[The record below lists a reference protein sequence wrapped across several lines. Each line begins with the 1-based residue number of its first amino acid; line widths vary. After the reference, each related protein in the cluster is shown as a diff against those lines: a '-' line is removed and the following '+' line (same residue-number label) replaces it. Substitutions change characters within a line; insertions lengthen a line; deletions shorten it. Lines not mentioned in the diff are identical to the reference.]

1 MLGRCFCRWQQ
12 IVIYLKKPIVFASQ
26 SLCCSHCVAVIA
38 LQSLRCSGDR
48 LSIVNRLDR
57 SWVWLGSLPAFLMK
71 IRLLMPSV
79 LDKRNLVPLRPIDS
93 RDEFRSDLESF
104 LHLRGQ
110 MRVANEIELIGDR

>member
-1 MLGRCFCRWQQ
+1 MPGRCFYRWQQ
-12 IVIYLKKPIVFASQ
+12 IVIYLKKPIVVASQ
-26 SLCCSHCVAVIA
+26 SLC
-38 LQSLRCSGDR
+38 CSGDR

-57 SWVWLGSLPAFLMK
+57 SWVSLGSIPAFLMK

-79 LDKRNLVPLRPIDS
+79 FDKRNLVLRRPIDS
-93 RDEFRSDLESF
+93 HDEFRSHLESF

>member
-1 MLGRCFCRWQQ
+1 MLGRCFYRWQQ
-12 IVIYLKKPIVFASQ
+12 IVIYLKKPIVVASQ
-26 SLCCSHCVAVIA
+26 SLC
-38 LQSLRCSGDR
+38 CSGDR

-57 SWVWLGSLPAFLMK
+57 SWVSLGSIPAFLMK

-79 LDKRNLVPLRPIDS
+79 FDKRNLVLRRPIDS
-93 RDEFRSDLESF
+93 HDEFRSHLESF

>member
-12 IVIYLKKPIVFASQ
+12 IVIYLKKPIVFAS
-26 SLCCSHCVAVIA
+26 
-38 LQSLRCSGDR
+38 QSLRCSGDR

-71 IRLLMPSV
+71 IRLLIPSV